1 MITAVEQYR
10 ALVAKLE
17 AINPSH
23 PILEAPSVAF
33 NQDAGATD
41 VSTPTGS
48 TAADSAVAPDSAPT
62 TAQNFAPQVSGEQ
75 IPAIEASTFSQAY
88 AQAAKQG
95 LTKFKWTGTYAVKEQ
110 PKSVQTQPKTTQT
123 KFQPPANITKPGPNA
138 TVLKPGGGVDVNKL
152 MTQQAAPANTN
163 RPEFKP
169 FR

>member
-1 MITAVEQYR
+1 MNAEQYR

-17 AINPSH
+17 AINPSE
-23 PILEAPSVAF
+23 PVLEAPVAAF
-33 NQDAGATD
+33 NQDAGTPAD
-41 VSTPTGS
+41 ASAPVSS
-48 TAADSAVAPDSAPT
+48 VAADPAPAPDSAPT

-75 IPAIEASTFSQAY
+75 IPTIEASTFSQAY

-123 KFQPPANITKPGPNA
+123 KYQPPANITKPGPNS
-138 TVLKPGGGVDVNKL
+138 TILKPGGGVDVNKL